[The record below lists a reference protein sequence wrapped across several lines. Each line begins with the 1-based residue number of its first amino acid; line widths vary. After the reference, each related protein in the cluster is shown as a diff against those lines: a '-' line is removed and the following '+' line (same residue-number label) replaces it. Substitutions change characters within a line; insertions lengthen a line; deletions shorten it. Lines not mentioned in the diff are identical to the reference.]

1 MKIALT
7 RRTEKTHHLNYSILM
22 KKTCQIKTVKL
33 VPVFAAR
40 WRAICKYFINSENK
54 QPERRYKIQQQN
66 KGKRHTPILKGKEIQ
81 PNQVKA
87 IIILISTSTNKNMH
101 NKNSRCK
108 KNRDALGNFM
118 NLSSLSDESTY

>member
-1 MKIALT
+1 MMKIALT

-22 KKTCQIKTVKL
+22 KRTCQIKIAKL

-40 WRAICKYFINSENK
+40 WRSIYKYFINSENK

-66 KGKRHTPILKGKEIQ
+66 KEKRHTPVLKGKEIQ

-87 IIILISTSTNKNMH
+87 IIILISTSTNKHMH
-101 NKNSRCK
+101 NTNLRCK
-108 KNRDALGNFM
+108 KNRECLVQLYEAIIPI
-118 NLSSLSDESTY
+118 